1 MKSEHG
7 FIRVRV
13 DWGLV
18 GAMLGLL
25 AIGTVAILSA
35 ASPLPYYSAI
45 LQKHF
50 LALGVGTILFVFGM
64 GFNYQIFQDQS
75 KVIYALVILIM
86 IAVLVFGETQ
96 RGTKGWL
103 KFPFFSFQPSEI
115 ARLGTLLVLA
125 NFLDRRAKSSHRVS
139 YVLGAFGV
147 TLPVMALILMEP
159 DFSGILPM
167 FPMLLAMLYCGGA
180 NLAHLLAMGSYGA
193 LSFALPLVW
202 TMLSLNPDL
211 TQSSVI
217 LESFMR
223 LREFDVPFLIA
234 IGGILL
240 GTFTVFKLMRALRFN
255 APTPIFIVAGVILS
269 AGLASGVFVDHQLK
283 GYQRNRFVAFLVP
296 EADPRGAAYNVRQ
309 AQVAIGS
316 GGLWGKGV
324 FSGTQSRLGFLPER
338 HTDFIYA
345 VIGEEMGFV
354 GTMAVLAL
362 YMLLLWRIV
371 HAARVARDR
380 YGYLVCCGMAAVT
393 AFYLLVN
400 VGMCLGLVPVAGV
413 PLPFVSYGG
422 SNLAVTLL
430 SMGIVA
436 SVYSRRHAFY

>member
-1 MKSEHG
+1 MKSDRG
-7 FIRVRV
+7 FIRGRV
-13 DWGLV
+13 DWALV
-18 GAMLGLL
+18 GAMMGLL
-25 AIGTVAILSA
+25 IIGTVGVLSA

-50 LALGVGTILFVFGM
+50 LALGIGSILFVFGL
-64 GFNYQIFQDQS
+64 GFNYQVFQDQS
-75 KVIYALVILIM
+75 KTIYALVVLIM

-96 RGTKGWL
+96 RGTKGWIN
-103 KFPFFSFQPSEI
+103 FPMFSFQPSEI

-159 DFSGILPM
+159 DFSGTLPL
-167 FPMLLAMLYCGGA
+167 FPMLLAMLFCGGA
-180 NLAHLLAMGSYGA
+180 NLAHLFAMGSYGA
-193 LSFALPLVW
+193 LTLALPLFW
-202 TMLSLNPDL
+202 TLLSLRPEW
-211 TQSSVI
+211 TSSSWF
-217 LESFMR
+217 LDFFMR
-223 LREFDVPFLIA
+223 LREFDVPLAIA
-234 IGGILL
+234 MGVIIV
-240 GTFTVFKLMRALRFN
+240 GTWIVYKIMQLLRFN
-255 APTPIFIVAGVILS
+255 APAAIFVVAAAILS
-269 AGLASGVFVDHQLK
+269 TGLASGVLVDHQLK

-296 EADPRGAAYNVRQ
+296 QADPRGAAYNVRQ

-354 GTMAVLAL
+354 GTMSVLAL

-371 HAARVARDR
+371 NAARVARDR
-380 YGYLVCCGMAAVT
+380 YGYLVCCGIGAVT

-430 SMGIVA
+430 GMGIVGN
-436 SVYSRRHAFY
+436 VYSRRYAFY